1 MMFLELIMLPGVD
14 LKNIKSNLLIS
25 FYLEVFFYYYVL
37 FCLFFFLPKVICREM
52 YNG

>member
-25 FYLEVFFYYYVL
+25 FYLEVFFLLLCPFLFVL
-37 FCLFFFLPKVICREM
+37 FFTQGYL
-52 YNG
+52 